1 VDVKNHFQRNLAMRS
16 VCALVASALSAMLAA
31 CAGSAPD
38 NRVADPPGAEAAA
51 RVDNTAAPAASATA
65 PRTYRPGVG
74 VVESASVVSLSSSP
88 SAAAGGTA
96 GATTS
101 PTMAYRLKM
110 ADGSVQHVVQAGKR
124 FQVGERV
131 EIASDGR
138 LMRP

>member
-1 VDVKNHFQRNLAMRS
+1 MRS
-16 VCALVASALSAMLAA
+16 ICALAALGLLAMLAA
-31 CAGSAPD
+31 CAVSPPDSSVDRTSAP
-38 NRVADPPGAEAAA
+38 VTP
-51 RVDNTAAPAASATA
+51 A

-96 GATTS
+96 RAATS

-110 ADGSVQHVVQAGKR
+110 ADGTQQDVVQAGER

-131 EIASDGR
+131 RIASDGR

>member
-1 VDVKNHFQRNLAMRS
+1 
-16 VCALVASALSAMLAA
+16 MLAA
-31 CAGSAPD
+31 CAGSPPD
-38 NRVADPPGAEAAA
+38 NPVADPPGAEAAA
-51 RVDNTAAPAASATA
+51 RADNIAAPAAPA

-96 GATTS
+96 GAATS

-110 ADGSVQHVVQAGKR
+110 ADGSVQDVVQAGQR

-138 LMRP
+138 LMRR